1 MMNDFLLNARSGK
14 NSWWRYLLTF
24 LSFVAAVAIANV
36 LLQWL
41 MPQIKAIVPQNNEFV
56 KNIFFLVSIGIIF
69 GFALLVFGFTF
80 VKLHQRKFMSL
91 VNTTGSFSWSLY
103 FKGFILY
110 SIIGFLVNL
119 LTEYKLFQVFMQ
131 NFNFANFVLIFIVG
145 FIFIGIQ
152 SFFEEI
158 LLRGY
163 ILQGL
168 SLKIKK
174 TIILICINGA
184 IFALLHLGYGLGG
197 FISSFA
203 FGITFALITIWQ
215 NRIEFSAGVHNANNL
230 ILGVF
235 FVDLNEELNAKF
247 QWSINWMDLSLEL
260 ISFAILLIIVYKFL
274 RKNNNLSKSIE
285 PISETAN

>member
-1 MMNDFLLNARSGK
+1 
-14 NSWWRYLLTF
+14 
-24 LSFVAAVAIANV
+24 
-36 LLQWL
+36 
-41 MPQIKAIVPQNNEFV
+41 
-56 KNIFFLVSIGIIF
+56 
-69 GFALLVFGFTF
+69 
-80 VKLHQRKFMSL
+80 MSL